1 MKEVTSSWLYPGA
14 MIPMQPV
21 SLTTKLG
28 PVTYLTRNLWT
39 AGSGTAEVGVNHL
52 SEELMDCGE
61 LKVLEPFPV
70 CDSELRPLV
79 RAKRIGESIVW
90 DGESMKTRFK
100 LLLIFLS
107 V

>member
-1 MKEVTSSWLYPGA
+1 MKLHTV
-14 MIPMQPV
+14 
-21 SLTTKLG
+21 
-28 PVTYLTRNLWT
+28 
-39 AGSGTAEVGVNHL
+39 
-52 SEELMDCGE
+52 ELMDCGE

-79 RAKRIGESIVW
+79 RTKRIGEPIVW

-107 V
+107 A